1 MLLVGSEKGGV
12 GKTTLA
18 VQLALLRAQSGATV
32 ILVDTDRQ
40 ASASHWIATRS
51 QEGLNPQVACRQMRG
66 AKIHEELKKLDS
78 QFDDVVVDA
87 GGDSVELRS
96 AMLAATHVCIPIR
109 ASQIDVWTL
118 EQMDDLVREA
128 SKLNPGLRASVVI
141 NAAPARGDEAENALT
156 VARQFDNLTVL
167 DTVIH
172 ERSVYRQAAMTG
184 RAISEISPSDAKAV
198 AELHELYG
206 ALFDD
211 NAETNVG
218 KAS

>member
-40 ASASHWIATRS
+40 ASASHWIATRD
-51 QEGLNPQVACRQMRG
+51 QEGLSPKVACCQMRG

-78 QFDDVVVDA
+78 RFDDVVVDA

-96 AMLAATHVCIPIR
+96 AMLAVSHVCIPIR

-118 EQMDDLVREA
+118 EQIDDLVREA
-128 SKLNPGLRASVVI
+128 SKINPALRASVVV
-141 NAAPARGDEAENALT
+141 NAAPARGDEAEKALI

-172 ERSVYRQAAMTG
+172 ERSIYRQAAMTG
-184 RAISEISPSDAKAV
+184 RAISEISPSDAKAI
-198 AELHELYG
+198 AELRELYG
-206 ALFDD
+206 AFFDD
-211 NAETNVG
+211 NTETNVG